1 MVNNKKYFAHMLS
14 LALVV
19 CTASVFVKG
28 VEPVEVE
35 EKKMKTFKR
44 YRYYLNKGY
53 VDKKWIAKKIRKD
66 IDKDPERALEI
77 IYALGVDPNMPVNNI
92 HRQPYTLFGYTVNRV
107 VWNADG
113 LCFFKEDEKGR
124 SFSAEKR
131 CNVKLIEKLFKL
143 GADLDKMSGWIFPS
157 QSAREVVRDKSN
169 DYSSFKRP
177 KEGRICARAIE
188 RLFNGINELTDKE
201 YADERERE
209 VDAENEWEVDA
220 EYKEY
225 LKKQQEKKNKIS
237 SNSQ

>member
-1 MVNNKKYFAHMLS
+1 MVNNKKYIARMLS
-14 LALVV
+14 LALFV
-19 CTASVFVKG
+19 CTASTFVKG
-28 VEPVEVE
+28 GIPE
-35 EKKMKTFKR
+35 EKKETLTFKE
-44 YRYYLNKGY
+44 YQWYKENGY
-53 VDKKWIAKKIRKD
+53 ADKHKEWIARWIMKD

-77 IYALGVDPNMPVNNI
+77 IEALGVDPNMPVNNK
-92 HRQPYTLFGYTVNRV
+92 HLQAYTLFGHTVNRV
-107 VWNADG
+107 VWNAD
-113 LCFFKEDEKGR
+113 LGR
-124 SFSAEKR
+124 HER
-131 CNVKLIEKLFKL
+131 CDIELIKKLFKL
-143 GADLDKMSGWIFPS
+143 GADLDKMTGWIFPS

-177 KEGRICARAIE
+177 KEGRLCARAIE
-188 RLFNGINELTDKE
+188 RFFNGINELTDKE